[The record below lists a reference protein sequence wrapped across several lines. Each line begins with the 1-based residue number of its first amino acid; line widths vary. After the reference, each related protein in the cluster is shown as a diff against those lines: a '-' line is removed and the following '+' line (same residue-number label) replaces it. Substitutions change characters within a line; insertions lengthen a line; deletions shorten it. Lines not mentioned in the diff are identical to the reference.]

1 MKPDFPERMRK
12 KQAEEKRINYSRVAV
27 LAILCMCFGLY
38 FLFQFS
44 FVQRSYLYPYPYQDE
59 VRAYAKKYHVD
70 SHLVVAVIKT
80 ESNFKPDAVS
90 HRGAIGLMQLMP
102 ATAEWIAGQ
111 LDDKNFSVQKLYEP
125 DLNIRYGIWY
135 LAELQEEFENNPVL
149 VLAAYNAGRGN
160 VKEWMKENHW
170 DMSFHEIDAIPFD
183 ETREYV
189 HKVLKSQ
196 EKYKKLYRE

>member
-1 MKPDFPERMRK
+1 MRENFPERMRR
-12 KQAEEKRINYSRVAV
+12 KQEEEKRINYSLVAG

-38 FLFQFS
+38 FLCQFS
-44 FVQRSYLYPYPYQDE
+44 SVQRSYLYPYPYQEE
-59 VRAYAKKYHVD
+59 VRTYAKKYHVD
-70 SHLVVAVIKT
+70 SNLVVAVIKT

-111 LDDKNFSVQKLYEP
+111 LNDESFSVERLYEP

-135 LAELQEEFENNPVL
+135 LAELQEEFDNNPVL

-160 VKEWMKENHW
+160 VREWMEKNHW
-170 DMSFHEIDAIPFD
+170 DMGFHEIDAIPFD

-189 HKVLKSQ
+189 HKVLKNQ
-196 EKYKKLYRE
+196 EKYKKLYR

>member
-1 MKPDFPERMRK
+1 MRENFPERMRR
-12 KQAEEKRINYSRVAV
+12 KQEEEKRINYSLVAG

-38 FLFQFS
+38 FLCQFS
-44 FVQRSYLYPYPYQDE
+44 SVQRSYLYPYPYQEE
-59 VRAYAKKYHVD
+59 VRTYAKKYHVD
-70 SHLVVAVIKT
+70 SNLVVAVIKT

-111 LDDKNFSVQKLYEP
+111 LNDESFSVQKLYEP

-135 LAELQEEFENNPVL
+135 LAELQEEFDNNPVL

-160 VKEWMKENHW
+160 VREWMEKNHW
-170 DMSFHEIDAIPFD
+170 DMGFHEIDAIPFD

-189 HKVLKSQ
+189 HKVLKNQ
-196 EKYKKLYRE
+196 EKYKKLYR